1 MKKLLCL
8 MLLSSA
14 LLSGCASIVGE
25 KTQSISINSIPDK
38 AQISIYNHKNI
49 LVHQGNT
56 PNTVTLP
63 KSDGSYFGGETYK
76 VVFEKEGYASKTVTI
91 TSSANGWYIAGNLFF
106 GSVIGWLIVDPLTGA
121 MYTLSPDSIS
131 ETMQQNTLQF
141 YLMENLTESQKQKLI
156 KIA

>member
-8 MLLSSA
+8 MMLSSA

-106 GSVIGWLIVDPLTGA
+106 GGVIGWLIVDPLTGS

-131 ETMQQNTLQF
+131 ETMQPNSLQIS
-141 YLMENLTESQKQKLI
+141 LLEDISETEKKNLI
-156 KIA
+156 KVS